1 MTTKKNSKLNWI
13 EQVMLKLEG
22 SDKSK
27 VELTYDRAVRELE
40 KRKRNKEALIKTYEN
55 ELTEKLIDE
64 TEKLAD
70 FKEEYEASFV
80 TIDVKKIQNTDDRNH
95 YVSDVLFE
103 NIVAKKNKILAQEQK
118 IKDIQESYDAKIKEV
133 KDSIEFINELIEKF

>member
-13 EQVMLKLEG
+13 EQVMAKLEG

-27 VELTYDRAVRELE
+27 VELTYDRAIRELE

-70 FKEEYEASFV
+70 FKEEYEASFI

-103 NIVAKKNKILAQEQK
+103 NIIAKKNKVLAQEQK
-118 IKDIQESYDAKIKEV
+118 IKDIQESYDDKIKEV
-133 KDSIEFINELIEKF
+133 KDSIEVINEFIEKF

>member
-1 MTTKKNSKLNWI
+1 MTTKKNNKLNWI

-27 VELTYDRAVRELE
+27 VELTYDRAIRELE
-40 KRKRNKEALIKTYEN
+40 KRKRNKENLIKTYEN

-95 YVSDVLFE
+95 YVLEVLFE
-103 NIVAKKNKILAQEQK
+103 NIIAKKNKVLGQEQK

-133 KDSIEFINELIEKF
+133 NDSIDVINELIEKF

>member
-1 MTTKKNSKLNWI
+1 MTTKKNNKLNWI

-27 VELTYDRAVRELE
+27 VELTYDRAIRELE

-95 YVSDVLFE
+95 YVSEVLFE
-103 NIVAKKNKILAQEQK
+103 NIVAKKNKVLGQEQK
-118 IKDIQESYDAKIKEV
+118 IKDIQESYDNKIKEV
-133 KDSIEFINELIEKF
+133 KDSIEVVSELIEKF